1 MSQTQREVILITG
14 ANTGLGFE
22 IVKSI
27 YASERAYDIILGGR
41 SLAKI
46 EDAIDCVTKEMKE
59 LNSKLY
65 PLVVDIE
72 HDDAIARAF
81 EEVKEKFGKLD
92 VLVNNAGAQLD
103 QRLTSGEMSER
114 EMWNKSW
121 DINVSG
127 SQIMTSTFMPLLLS
141 NSVPNPRLLFI
152 ASGTSSLGNTTNMNL
167 PPNKYSAKGWPKK
180 NFDGKNFNVPAY
192 RSAKTGLNMMM
203 REWYRALHEDGVKV
217 WAVSPGWL
225 ATGLGRIGS
234 DSMKGMGA
242 IEPWIGG
249 AFVRGVV
256 EGERDAD
263 VGMVIV
269 REGVQVGNAYLRYFG
284 LCWFGSGIE
293 EEKLVRSLASYM

>member
-1 MSQTQREVILITG
+1 MSQTQRELILITG

-22 IVKSI
+22 IVKSL
-27 YASERAYDIILGGR
+27 YASDKAYDIILGGR

-46 EDAIDCVTKEMKE
+46 EDAIESVTKGMKE

-65 PLVVDIE
+65 PLVVNIE
-72 HDDAIARAF
+72 HDDSITRAF
-81 EEVKEKFGKLD
+81 EEVKGKFGKLD

-103 QRLTSGEMSER
+103 QQLTSGQLSER
-114 EMWNKSW
+114 EMWNQSW
-121 DINVSG
+121 NINISG
-127 SQIMTSTFMPLLLS
+127 SQIMTSTFIPLMLS
-141 NSVPNPRLLFI
+141 NSVQNPRLLFI

-167 PPNKYSAKGWPKK
+167 PVNKYSPKGWPKK

-192 RSAKTGLNMMM
+192 RSVKTGLNMMM

-225 ATGLGRIGS
+225 ATGLGGIGV

-242 IEPWIGG
+242 PEPWIGG
-249 AFVRGVV
+249 AFVRSVV

-263 VGMVIV
+263 VGMVVV
-269 REGVQVGNAYLRYFG
+269 REGFQA
-284 LCWFGSGIE
+284 W
-293 EEKLVRSLASYM
+293 